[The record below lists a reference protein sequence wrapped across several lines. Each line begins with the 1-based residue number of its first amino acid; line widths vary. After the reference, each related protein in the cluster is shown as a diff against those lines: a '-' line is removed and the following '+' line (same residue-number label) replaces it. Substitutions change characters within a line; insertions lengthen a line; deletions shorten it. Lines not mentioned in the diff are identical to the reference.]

1 MKRNEKIS
9 LVSTIFF
16 LFSFL
21 FFVVTAQAKS
31 LVVVNQVAMESG
43 NCIQITKNIKVTL
56 NKVKVIY
63 KGMQNTLKSDQPI
76 DKYNRHVNI
85 LLGNLEVRSIRLS
98 KLLGNAEQSG
108 CPVGEYAA
116 ILLAATLGAMLLCG
130 STDLVSV
137 FVSLET
143 LSVASYL
150 LSSFIYRYGN
160 FN

>member
-1 MKRNEKIS
+1 M
-9 LVSTIFF
+9 
-16 LFSFL
+16 
-21 FFVVTAQAKS
+21 AHAKS
-31 LVVVNQVAMESG
+31 VMVVNQVAMESG

-108 CPVGEYAA
+108 CRELVDSMRDHVVNTKNIFHFY
-116 ILLAATLGAMLLCG
+116 IML
-130 STDLVSV
+130 SIY
-137 FVSLET
+137 
-143 LSVASYL
+143 YL
-150 LSSFIYRYGN
+150 PCDYFRYIGII
-160 FN
+160 F